1 MIGGANDISK
11 KVKEFFKVNEALI
24 PIFVKSG
31 TASSGV
37 NSEDI
42 YLFISEDVQGIKFS
56 VCGNTVLFPL
66 GIMEDEDDIFILTLM
81 SIMKEKPYQP
91 TLNKGLSKLLQIS
104 LKTNVFFIYVTWKA
118 RNDFLYNSRIVQEL
132 VIL

>member
-24 PIFVKSG
+24 PIFVKSA

-37 NSEDI
+37 ISEDI

-81 SIMKEKPYQP
+81 SIMKKTPINQP
-91 TLNKGLSKLLQIS
+91 
-104 LKTNVFFIYVTWKA
+104 
-118 RNDFLYNSRIVQEL
+118 
-132 VIL
+132 